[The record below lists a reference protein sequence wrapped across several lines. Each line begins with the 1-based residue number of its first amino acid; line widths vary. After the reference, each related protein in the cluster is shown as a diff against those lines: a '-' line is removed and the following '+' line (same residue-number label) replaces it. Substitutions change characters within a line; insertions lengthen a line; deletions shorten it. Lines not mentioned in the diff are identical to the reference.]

1 MPVRIVVDEREKG
14 SRIPTLLRQA
24 GAIID
29 FAQLKVGDY
38 IVSPET
44 AIERK
49 TVHDLISSIYD
60 GRLFVQCSELSQH
73 YSKPVVIIEG
83 NIVDLLDFPT
93 EIGNDDQLKILEER
107 IPLAYDALAVIALD
121 FRIPIIHTP
130 CAEYTSQLL
139 VILVNKSL
147 QEGRSSGPLLKRI
160 KKNNPIYIQQLSIL
174 SSLPGIGDKLAVRM
188 LEKFRTPQRALS
200 ASIAELA
207 RIPGFGNA
215 RAEKI
220 RKILD
225 YQDNDK
231 MELNQ
236 KTLLEDIDQNKSSG
250 KSSHI

>member
-1 MPVRIVVDEREKG
+1 VPVRIVVDEREKG
-14 SRIPTLLRQA
+14 SRIPDLLRQA

-29 FAQLKVGDY
+29 FAQLKIGDY

-49 TVHDLISSIYD
+49 TIRDLVSSIYD
-60 GRLFVQCSELSQH
+60 GRLFVQCSELAQH
-73 YSKPVVIIEG
+73 YSKPIVIIEG
-83 NIVDLLDFPT
+83 NITDLLNLPK
-93 EIGNDDQLKILEER
+93 EISDGNQLKTLEER
-107 IPLAYDALAVIALD
+107 IPLAYDALAIVALD

-139 VILVNKSL
+139 VILVNRSL
-147 QEGRSSGPLLKRI
+147 REGRSSSPLLKRI
-160 KKNNPIYIQQLSIL
+160 KKGNPMYIQQLSIL

-188 LEKFRTPQRALS
+188 LEKFRTPNRALS

-207 RIPGFGNA
+207 RIPGFGTD
-215 RAEKI
+215 RAEKM

-225 YQDNDK
+225 YPYNGK
-231 MELNQ
+231 SELIQ
-236 KTLLEDIDQNKSSG
+236 KTLLEDVDQDKSNG